1 MGKCI
6 DMALV
11 DHNRKF
17 IFIHIF
23 KCAGNSIRK
32 VITDP
37 NNSEEVGGGHANAR
51 DVRELMGKEFDDYYT
66 FTVVRNPF
74 DWLFSTYYYVLYSGQ
89 NRHKE
94 NVSLLDSFEDFP
106 RHYVEE
112 MMAEQMPLGANKCT
126 MLKDFVCDEDGNQIV
141 DFIGKKETLQKDIN
155 TILTKIEMPSIPMPR
170 INVNVNKAGKNYK
183 DYYPPKL
190 VDYVTKTFADD
201 LQYFDYG
208 F

>member
-1 MGKCI
+1 
-6 DMALV
+6 MALV
-11 DHNRKF
+11 DHKRKF

-37 NNSEEVGGGHANAR
+37 NNSEEVGSGHANAR
-51 DVRELMGKEFDDYYT
+51 DVKELMGKEFDDYYT

-74 DWLFSTYYYVLYSGQ
+74 DWLFSTYYYVLYSGHT
-89 NRHKE
+89 RHKE
-94 NVSLLDSFEDFP
+94 KVSLLDSFEDFP
-106 RHYVEE
+106 RHYVEY
-112 MMAEQMPLGANKCT
+112 MMDEQMPLGSNKCT

-155 TILTKIEMPSIPMPR
+155 TILTNIEMPPLTVPK
-170 INVNVNKAGKNYK
+170 INITHSKIGKNYK
-183 DYYPPKL
+183 DYYSPKL
-190 VDYVTKTFADD
+190 VDYVNKTFADD
-201 LQYFDYG
+201 LRYFNYE